1 MKVPSQKLSHQP
13 QKILLLQLSLPTSLS
28 AQGVELLFRSSS
40 FSLEGYHCP
49 QQSAKNRFINIR
61 KIIYKH
67 FTVKTY
73 FLLENLRPFLENILL
88 SLLLNMYKTVKHFF
102 LAK

>member
-1 MKVPSQKLSHQP
+1 MKVPSQKLSRQP
-13 QKILLLQLSLPTSLS
+13 QKTLLLQLSLATSLS
-28 AQGVELLFRSSS
+28 ARGVELLFRSSS

-67 FTVKTY
+67 FTVKTH

-88 SLLLNMYKTVKHFF
+88 Y
-102 LAK
+102 